1 MRRTT
6 RLFLCLS
13 TLHLQIACQPLS
25 QSSSL
30 DHTFGQTTRPRAALK
45 ACEKG
50 DANDPV
56 IRYMQTLFQKL
67 VTSNSGTFQ
76 GSLSPANFCLRF
88 DQDDIINGLAYI
100 ENGEIHLTK
109 GLIMAVDHDADIA
122 AVLAHELAHITMDH
136 RYDLEH
142 GKVVAGSK
150 VTELKAQLA
159 QKQDEYREEKVR
171 FYPDLLAALNKDL
184 TLLDA
189 FAALKGAVWL
199 KTIVEDMRILLN
211 KVSPSLQDKAGLLDD
226 FTSLRDHLKYDD
238 ADRAIMEKNASWND
252 IVPILD
258 RSDLELMA
266 VRSRLNELNQALQD
280 IPREDLIQDGQGAA
294 SNWKEQEADEVGY
307 EFYLRAGF
315 RPDRF
320 TFIHN
325 ILMAQSRSDGECSAL
340 QAKGQLPP
348 RGAASHP
355 SSCWRIYNISQREA
369 MAHAEAYKPFMT
381 NSLLSLTDGAL
392 DELKKGL

>member
-13 TLHLQIACQPLS
+13 SLQLQIACQPAS

-50 DANDPV
+50 DANAPA
-56 IRYMQTLFQKL
+56 ILYMQTLFQKL

-76 GSLSPANFCLRF
+76 GPLAPANFCLRL
-88 DQDDIINGLAYI
+88 DQDDEINGLAYI

-142 GKVVAGSK
+142 EKVVAGSK
-150 VTELKAQLA
+150 VTELKAELA
-159 QKQDEYREEKVR
+159 KKQDEYREGKAA
-171 FYPDLLAALNKDL
+171 FYPDLIAALKKDP

-189 FAALKGAVWL
+189 IAALKGAVWL
-199 KTIVEDMRILLN
+199 KSIVADMRSLLT
-211 KVSPSLQDKAGLLDD
+211 KVGPTLQEKAGLLDD
-226 FTSLRDHLKYDD
+226 VTSLRDHLKYDD
-238 ADRAIMEKNASWND
+238 DDRAVMEKNATWND
-252 IVPILD
+252 IIPILD

-266 VRSRLNELNQALQD
+266 VRSRMSELNQALRD
-280 IPREDLIQDGQGAA
+280 IPREDLIQDGPGAA

-320 TFIHN
+320 TSIHN
-325 ILMAQSRSDGECSAL
+325 VLMAQSRSDGECSAL

-369 MAHAEAYKPFMT
+369 MAHAEAYKPFMN
-381 NSLLSLTDGAL
+381 NSLLSLTVGAL
-392 DELKKGL
+392 EEVKKGL

>member
-1 MRRTT
+1 M
-6 RLFLCLS
+6 
-13 TLHLQIACQPLS
+13 
-25 QSSSL
+25 QS
-30 DHTFGQTTRPRAALK
+30 
-45 ACEKG
+45 
-50 DANDPV
+50 
-56 IRYMQTLFQKL
+56 LFQKL

-76 GSLSPANFCLRF
+76 GQLDPANFCLRF
-88 DQDDIINGLAYI
+88 DQDDIINGFAYI

-109 GLIMAVDHDADIA
+109 GLFMAVDHDADIA

-142 GKVVAGSK
+142 EKVVAGSK
-150 VTELKAQLA
+150 VNELKAQLA
-159 QKQDEYREEKVR
+159 QKQEEYRDEKAA
-171 FYPDLLAALNKDL
+171 FYPDLIAALKKDPAI
-184 TLLDA
+184 LDA

-199 KTIVEDMRILLN
+199 KSIVEDMRSLLA
-211 KVSPSLQDKAGLLDD
+211 KVNPTVPEKAGLLDD
-226 FTSLRDHLKYDD
+226 FASLRDHLKYNDD
-238 ADRAIMEKNASWND
+238 DRAVMEDNASWKD

-266 VRSRLNELNQALQD
+266 VRSRLSELNQALRD
-280 IPREDLIQDGQGAA
+280 IPREDLIQDGPGAA

-320 TFIHN
+320 TSIHN
-325 ILMAQSRSDGECSAL
+325 VLMAQSRSDGECSAL

-369 MAHAEAYKPFMT
+369 MAHADAYKPFMN
-381 NSLLSLTDGAL
+381 NSLLSLTEGAL
-392 DELKKGL
+392 EEVKKGL

>member
-13 TLHLQIACQPLS
+13 TLHLQIACQPSS

-30 DHTFGQTTRPRAALK
+30 DHNFGQTTRPRAALK

-50 DANDPV
+50 DANAPV

-76 GSLSPANFCLRF
+76 GSLNPANFCLRF

-142 GKVVAGSK
+142 EKVVAGSK

-159 QKQDEYREEKVR
+159 QKQDEYRDGKAR
-171 FYPDLLAALNKDL
+171 FYPDLLAALKKDL

-189 FAALKGAVWL
+189 VAALKGAVWL
-199 KTIVEDMRILLN
+199 KTIVEDMRILLA
-211 KVSPSLQDKAGLLDD
+211 KASPSLQDKAGLLDD

-266 VRSRLNELNQALQD
+266 VRSRLSELNQALQD

-325 ILMAQSRSDGECSAL
+325 ILMAQSRSAGECSAL
-340 QAKGQLPP
+340 QAKGQLPS

-369 MAHAEAYKPFMT
+369 MAHAAAYKPFMT

-392 DELKKGL
+392 EELKKGL